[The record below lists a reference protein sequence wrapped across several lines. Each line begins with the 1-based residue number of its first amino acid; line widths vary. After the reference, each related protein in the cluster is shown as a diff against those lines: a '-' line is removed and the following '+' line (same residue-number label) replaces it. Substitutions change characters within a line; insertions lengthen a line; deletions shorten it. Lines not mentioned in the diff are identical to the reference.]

1 MVSGE
6 LVPQVGEDDQT
17 ARGSEMAKGVV
28 CVCVCVCVGCMQCVS
43 VCVCVGGVMSGMCAQ
58 VLCLGGC
65 VSVVEVAGGGVGVEA
80 MVEVAGVV
88 VDWRW
93 SSRRGSRGRL
103 LLSLCVTSVPRGPW

>member
-1 MVSGE
+1 MEVGVEMEIWAEVVVEEREVIMVMLEVTVEVTVEVAVMMTDVEMEVMVTEVIGE
-6 LVPQVGEDDQT
+6 
-17 ARGSEMAKGVV
+17 MVV
-28 CVCVCVCVGCMQCVS
+28 EVDV
-43 VCVCVGGVMSGMCAQ
+43 A
-58 VLCLGGC
+58 
-65 VSVVEVAGGGVGVEA
+65 VVEVAGGGVGVEA